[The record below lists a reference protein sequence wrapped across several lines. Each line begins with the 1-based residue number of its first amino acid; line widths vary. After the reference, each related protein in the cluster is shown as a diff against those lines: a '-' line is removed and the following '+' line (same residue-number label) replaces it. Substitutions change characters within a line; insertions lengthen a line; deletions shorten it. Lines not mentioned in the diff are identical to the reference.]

1 MDQKI
6 EAKRLLEEVL
16 SSNLS
21 KEEALIASNL
31 LKVRIFLEM
40 IRIALG
46 VEYDGS
52 RFYGFQRQKYEGTI
66 QGHLERAISKVAD
79 HSIKSY
85 CSGRTDAGVHAF
97 MQVIHFDSNAT
108 RTQQRMVKG
117 CEFLLTKRYK
127 NCMV

>member
-1 MDQKI
+1 
-6 EAKRLLEEVL
+6 
-16 SSNLS
+16 
-21 KEEALIASNL
+21 
-31 LKVRIFLEM
+31 M

-52 RFYGFQRQKYEGTI
+52 RFYGFQRQKSTKETI

-108 RTQQRMVKG
+108 RTQQEWIRGVK
-117 CEFLLTKRYK
+117 FF
-127 NCMV
+127 